1 MADLTQ
7 TITNQLN
14 VFGKSPTNRWNAF
27 TWGTDV
33 WAFDGKVVETDFDQI
48 DVLTDTLSMSDTWEI
63 VMSFFRT
70 RTETLNL
77 NESSELIGSYVLSD
91 GTYDYVFTGG
101 TNANSRTNPSYS
113 EQSIDNATY
122 STVSRPSTSWT
133 ET

>member
-1 MADLTQ
+1 M
-7 TITNQLN
+7 
-14 VFGKSPTNRWNAF
+14 WNAF

-33 WAFDGKVVETDFDQI
+33 WAFDGQVVETDFDQI
-48 DVLTDTLSMSDTWEI
+48 DTLNDTISMADSWEV
-63 VMSFFRT
+63 VMAFFRT

-101 TNANSRTNPSYS
+101 TNANSRTNPSYA

-122 STVSRPSTSWT
+122 STVARPSTSWT

>member
-1 MADLTQ
+1 VADLTQ

-14 VFGKSPTNRWNAF
+14 VFGKSPTNRWNAI

-33 WAFDGKVVETDFDQI
+33 WAFDGQVVQSDFDQI
-48 DVLTDTLSMSDTWEI
+48 DALNDTLSLSDTWAL

-70 RTETLNL
+70 RTETLNI
-77 NESSELIGSYVLSD
+77 NESSDLTNSIVLSD

-101 TNANSRTNPSYS
+101 SNADNRTNPSYS

-133 ET
+133 EI